1 VSGSGTLRDERLE
14 DGGNVRTVSDRVLG
28 WVGGAMVLG
37 ALLLLLFGGP
47 GDEGAAP
54 ASPPPGIALESPRN
68 GAVIDGA
75 LEVRFRIGGVGERM
89 PGGWGVGEY
98 HLHAELDGR
107 EIMPSPADI
116 RRLPDGAYAWTIGTP
131 SPGEREIRLFWSDRA
146 HRPVAEGA
154 TGRVRVTVR

>member
-1 VSGSGTLRDERLE
+1 VSGSGTLRDERSQAC
-14 DGGNVRTVSDRVLG
+14 GNERTVSDRVLG
-28 WVGGAMVLG
+28 WVGAAMVLA
-37 ALLLLLFGGP
+37 ALLLLLFGGA

-54 ASPPPGIALESPRN
+54 SLPPPGLSLESPAR
-68 GAVIDGA
+68 GAVIEGA
-75 LEVRFRIGGVGERM
+75 LEVRFRIDGVGERM

-116 RRLPDGAYAWTIGTP
+116 RRLPDGAYAWTIGSP

-146 HRPVAEGA
+146 HREVAEGA